1 MRALG
6 SLTNRLFVVCV
17 ALSIASIGAAMF
29 FVSARL
35 TREHDRAMAARLTE
49 TVSLVERQRRQ
60 LLETST
66 RLSRL
71 VADLPKLK
79 AALTTGDAPT
89 VAPIVSSYRE
99 EIGADVLIVS
109 DEQGRAVF
117 TAGDVRGEVATS
129 SLALPAGPSS
139 SQPRVLMLAHP
150 RGILQ
155 LVTVPIVIG
164 FDPVEQLGLLSV
176 GLLLDEAQARE
187 LRASAGSDVAFAM
200 RGEVL
205 AASVGSGALPALSRV
220 LARGTEGTLPI
231 DGVNYA
237 WHAVPLQ
244 VMPGEA
250 TAGRGEARLLVLGS
264 TAEAEATLR
273 SVRIALAVIALLTAL
288 VASLAS
294 FAVARTIT
302 RPLSDLTA
310 SMREMARTG
319 MLAPRPVATRHESA
333 WDDED
338 VRLLAG
344 TFETMTAA
352 LARFQ
357 QQAAE
362 RDRLTALGRLS
373 TVIAHEIRNPLM
385 IVRGALRGLRR
396 QADPMVADAAVDIEE
411 QVQRLDRVVN
421 DVLDFAR
428 PVQLE
433 VSPGSLHAIC
443 REAVAACLAAEQEPP
458 VRLDLEDAA
467 DAVRTDAHR
476 LRAVLVNL
484 IANAREAVR
493 AAEREPGQGL
503 VTVGTRRA
511 SLAVVIDVVD
521 TGTGIDPGVAGQ
533 VFEPYFTTRRKGTG
547 LGLAIARNIVEGLGG
562 TITLDSRQGEGT
574 TVRLTLP
581 QEDAQS

>member
-17 ALSIASIGAAMF
+17 AVSIASIGAAMF

-35 TREHDRAMAARLTE
+35 TREHDRATATRLAE
-49 TVSLVERQRRQ
+49 TVALVERQRQ
-60 LLETST
+60 ALLDTST

-79 AALTTGDAPT
+79 AALATGDAAT
-89 VAPIVSSYRE
+89 IAPIVASYRE
-99 EIGADVLIVS
+99 DVGADALIVS
-109 DEQGRAVF
+109 DEAGRALF
-117 TAGDVRGEVATS
+117 SAGDTRGAVSAR
-129 SLALPAGPSS
+129 SLALPAGQPPG
-139 SQPRVLMLAHP
+139 QPRFLTERHP

-155 LVTVPIVIG
+155 LVTLPISIG
-164 FDPVEQLGLLSV
+164 VESVEQLGLLSV
-176 GLLLDEAQARE
+176 GMLLDEAQARA
-187 LRASAGSDVAFAM
+187 LRASTGSEIAFAV
-200 RGEVL
+200 GNEVL
-205 AASVGSGALPALSRV
+205 AASLGAATAPALTRV
-220 LARGTEGTLPI
+220 LSQGTQGTLPI
-231 DGVNYA
+231 GGVNYA
-237 WHAVPLQ
+237 WHAVPLRPL
-244 VMPGEA
+244 PGEA
-250 TAGRGEARLLVLGS
+250 SEGRADARLLVLHS

-273 SVRIALAVIALLTAL
+273 SVRAALALIALLTAL
-288 VASLAS
+288 VASAAS

-302 RPLSDLTA
+302 RPLSALTA

-319 MLAPRPVATRHESA
+319 TLAPLRAPGRGHA

-338 VRLLAG
+338 VRLLTG
-344 TFETMTAA
+344 SFETMTAA
-352 LARFQ
+352 LGRFQ

-396 QADPMVADAAVDIEE
+396 QEDPAVADAAADIEE

-433 VSPGSLHAIC
+433 VSPASLHAIC
-443 REAVAACLAAEQEPP
+443 REAVAACMAAEPEPP
-458 VRLDLEDAA
+458 VTLLLEEAA
-467 DAVRTDAHR
+467 DKVRTDAHR

-484 IANAREAVR
+484 VSNAREAVR
-493 AAEREPGQGL
+493 SAGRAPGEAV
-503 VTVGTRRA
+503 VTVGTHRA
-511 SLAVVIDVVD
+511 SAAFVIEVTD
-521 TGTGIDPGVAGQ
+521 TGVGIDPALVGQ
-533 VFEPYFTTRRKGTG
+533 VFEPYFTTRRTGTG

-562 TITLDSRQGEGT
+562 TITLESRPGEGT
-574 TVRLTLP
+574 TVRLTIP
-581 QEDAQS
+581 QEATGS

>member
-6 SLTNRLFVVCV
+6 SLTNRLFLVCV
-17 ALSIASIGAAMF
+17 ALSIASIGAAML

-35 TREHDRAMAARLTE
+35 TREHERATATRQAE
-49 TVSLVERQRRQ
+49 TVALVERQRH
-60 LLETST
+60 LLVDTST

-79 AALTTGDAPT
+79 AALTTRDAAT
-89 VAPIVSSYRE
+89 IAPIVSSYRE
-99 EIGADVLIVS
+99 DLGADVLIIS
-109 DEQGRAVF
+109 DDLGRALY
-117 TAGDVRGEVATS
+117 TAGDARGPVSTR
-129 SLALPAGPSS
+129 SLALPAGHPQG
-139 SQPRVLMLAHP
+139 QPRFLTLAHP

-155 LVTVPIVIG
+155 VVTVPVSIG

-176 GLLLDEAQARE
+176 GMLLDEAQALALRGSTGSE
-187 LRASAGSDVAFAM
+187 LAFA
-200 RGEVL
+200 
-205 AASVGSGALPALSRV
+205 VGDRV
-220 LARGTEGTLPI
+220 LASSVGDAALPVLTRTLASGTQGTLAL
-231 DGVNYA
+231 DGLTYA
-237 WHAVPLQ
+237 WQAVPLQ
-244 VMPGEA
+244 PLAGEVGE
-250 TAGRGEARLLVLGS
+250 GRPAARLVVLRS

-273 SVRIALAVIALLTAL
+273 SVRVALAVIAVLTAL

-310 SMREMARTG
+310 SMRELARTG
-319 MLAPRPVATRHESA
+319 TLTPLRVPDRSRA

-338 VRLLAG
+338 VRLLTG
-344 TFETMTAA
+344 TFETMTSA
-352 LARFQ
+352 LGRFQ
-357 QQAAE
+357 QQAVE

-396 QADPMVADAAVDIEE
+396 QEDPAVADAAADIEE

-433 VSPGSLHAIC
+433 VSPASLHAIC
-443 REAVAACLAAEQEPP
+443 REAVDACMAAEPEPP
-458 VRLDLEDAA
+458 VTLLLEEAA
-467 DAVRTDAHR
+467 DAIRTDAHR

-484 IANAREAVR
+484 VANAREAVR
-493 AAEREPGQGL
+493 AAGRGPGEAV

-511 SLAVVIDVVD
+511 VDAVVIEVVD
-521 TGTGIDPGVAGQ
+521 TGSGIDEGMVGQ

-562 TITLDSRQGEGT
+562 TITLESRQGSGT

-581 QEDAQS
+581 QEATQS